1 MASAKLFGLPQPST
15 YLVDPTNVAGPSTHL
30 SASLSN
36 GSQVNATSA
45 NGHAVLTSTDSS
57 KIYNAADKDVAAGSS
72 KGKASITTQI
82 PSAPQSAQSSVSGSK
97 IASTM
102 SNTGIQPPIP
112 NTLTLPDAFTSL
124 AMKVAL
130 EAKREEEYKIL
141 LSRKRPRTEEDH
153 ATQQATRKRIQELLA
168 ADQKAAMNPDVET
181 PFSDAADAVRRLLP
195 FHVFH
200 HPQEELEYAITA
212 ARKHDLF
219 KGKGKAKELD
229 VSPHL
234 RDLALENRETEL
246 AIELHQENAYP
257 SEQVYWLTQA
267 TVESERALNTQ
278 LSQKLR
284 EEKLKKDNAEREKR
298 LAATSGTTTPT
309 TSAFQQQRQIPQ
321 AYPYPA
327 ATQPSYPNMATYMN
341 NPAYQSYYQQYAAAM
356 AGMTPADLQ
365 ARAAMYAQTLRYP
378 YGAPYAYG
386 PYVAPPG
393 AAPGVQYPPA
403 AYPSASY
410 TPSPVSNLV
419 TATPTAANTPSSNAT
434 PLAPSTTAPYTPPNS
449 AIPLTLPGTALEA
462 LKASGIVAVASQSLP
477 PAGQPQPAVVLMSMS
492 PDNSVANVTINL
504 SLLLPEQRGKLSTVL
519 QSLVKGNV
527 AAL

>member
-234 RDLALENRETEL
+234 QDLALENR
-246 AIELHQENAYP
+246 
-257 SEQVYWLTQA
+257 
-267 TVESERALNTQ
+267 ERALNTQ

-449 AIPLTLPGTALEA
+449 AIPLTLPGAALEA